1 MKTRETLTS
10 VTQPT
15 LRRQLLKS
23 HLHVAGLAAIAFL
36 LVAAAIQFLN
46 GSVQAIQSM
55 NVPTANAAMKI
66 QLGLQRSEAN
76 LRGWVALKDP
86 ELQKNAELAWEQEI
100 KPAFESLTR
109 LSHSQ
114 SSEARKTQLSSL
126 GSRLERLEKLHEST
140 IAVAATPDNEPAL
153 LAYSQ
158 EYVPRQIELLNDVEA
173 VRFSE
178 NHPTGEAKV
187 AYLSLR
193 FLVAKAEAALG
204 LYVVDGREADAS
216 EYERR
221 LARSRYALQYFE
233 FLSSSEATLMPKVD
247 ALERISKK
255 IIESRRSSLSNIAWH
270 KISSEVSPL
279 SAEIAEELAGIADYE
294 VAAMRNRVGQVAS
307 LTDFMSAAVVLVL
320 CALFVTTLY
329 LSRSAAKRISTPFT
343 QLFRAT
349 EELSNGNFTQRLQ
362 PNGVLEVQGLI
373 TAFNIM
379 SESIMYSH
387 QALEKIAYTDEL
399 TGLANRKAFND
410 NFNAFGKSASSE
422 HGYVGAMVIDLDYFK
437 QVNDSMGHDAGD
449 HLLRVFSQRLKQSL
463 DTEDV
468 AARIGGD
475 EFAVLVSSLD
485 NENEARQL
493 VEHLINVTSQPVIY
507 QEQNIEPSSTIGFAG
522 HSGPD
527 PDICQ
532 LVKRADLALYEAKA
546 NGRGGYCFYSA
557 QTHEKAVSTRFL
569 VELVERNAIDD
580 MFKLVYQPYVD
591 LVTEE
596 FVGAEALLRC
606 THPACADLSILDVIT
621 MLERSD
627 KIESI
632 SEWVF
637 TVAIAQ
643 LKEWRDNGW
652 VSPEFRMSVNL
663 SAVLLRSDRFNKA
676 ILDIV
681 KESGVSGHLLMIEI
695 KETTIMEDCTRS
707 REAMRQL
714 NEVGIEFT
722 MDDFGTGYSSM
733 LRLKEMPLSL
743 LKVDRT
749 LIRAMLTSANEVA
762 IVDACVRL
770 GQAIGIRV
778 IAKGIETAEQ
788 AAALRLLGCNL
799 GQGYHYAMPLPP
811 DQLDFGK
818 RLAKNAA

>member
-1 MKTRETLTS
+1 M
-10 VTQPT
+10 
-15 LRRQLLKS
+15 
-23 HLHVAGLAAIAFL
+23 
-36 LVAAAIQFLN
+36 
-46 GSVQAIQSM
+46 
-55 NVPTANAAMKI
+55 
-66 QLGLQRSEAN
+66 
-76 LRGWVALKDP
+76 
-86 ELQKNAELAWEQEI
+86 
-100 KPAFESLTR
+100 
-109 LSHSQ
+109 
-114 SSEARKTQLSSL
+114 
-126 GSRLERLEKLHEST
+126 
-140 IAVAATPDNEPAL
+140 
-153 LAYSQ
+153 
-158 EYVPRQIELLNDVEA
+158 
-173 VRFSE
+173 
-178 NHPTGEAKV
+178 
-187 AYLSLR
+187 
-193 FLVAKAEAALG
+193 
-204 LYVVDGREADAS
+204 
-216 EYERR
+216 
-221 LARSRYALQYFE
+221 
-233 FLSSSEATLMPKVD
+233 
-247 ALERISKK
+247 
-255 IIESRRSSLSNIAWH
+255 
-270 KISSEVSPL
+270 
-279 SAEIAEELAGIADYE
+279 
-294 VAAMRNRVGQVAS
+294 
-307 LTDFMSAAVVLVL
+307 
-320 CALFVTTLY
+320 
-329 LSRSAAKRISTPFT
+329 
-343 QLFRAT
+343 
-349 EELSNGNFTQRLQ
+349 
-362 PNGVLEVQGLI
+362 
-373 TAFNIM
+373 
-379 SESIMYSH
+379 
-387 QALEKIAYTDEL
+387 
-399 TGLANRKAFND
+399 
-410 NFNAFGKSASSE
+410 
-422 HGYVGAMVIDLDYFK
+422 
-437 QVNDSMGHDAGD
+437 
-449 HLLRVFSQRLKQSL
+449 
-463 DTEDV
+463 
-468 AARIGGD
+468 
-475 EFAVLVSSLD
+475 
-485 NENEARQL
+485 
-493 VEHLINVTSQPVIY
+493 INVTSQPVIY

-606 THPACADLSILDVIT
+606 TDPACADLSILDVIT

-714 NEVGIEFT
+714 NEVGIEFM

-770 GQAIGIRV
+770 GQAIGITV

-788 AAALRLLGCNL
+788 VAPLRLLGCNL